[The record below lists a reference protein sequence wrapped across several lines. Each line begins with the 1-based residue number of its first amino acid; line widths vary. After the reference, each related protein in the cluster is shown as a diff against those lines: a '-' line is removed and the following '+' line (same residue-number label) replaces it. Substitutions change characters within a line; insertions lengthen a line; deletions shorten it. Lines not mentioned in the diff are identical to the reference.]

1 MAEILYQGHS
11 SFRIKTKKGLVFYI
25 DPFKGQGYD
34 LYADVV
40 LITHEHFDHS
50 NIDIVPMKDDCTV
63 IGPMQALEDGE
74 YNSFEI
80 NDVLIE
86 AVPAYNKFHSKNECV
101 GYIMELEGRKIYF
114 PGDTGIT
121 KEMESYPERKLD
133 LVFVP
138 CDGIYTMD
146 LEEAKR
152 FTEVVGARFCVPIH
166 MVPQSGDDATLFDAE
181 KARDFKGEE
190 KFIVKPGEN
199 IIL

>member
-25 DPFKGQGYD
+25 DPYKGTGYD
-34 LYADVV
+34 IYADVV
-40 LITHEHFDHS
+40 LITHNHFDHA
-50 NIDIVPMKDDCTV
+50 NINIVPRKDDCTV
-63 IGPMQALEDGE
+63 ITPKEALADGE
-74 YNSFEI
+74 YNIFEI
-80 NDVLIE
+80 NDIRIE
-86 AVPAYNKFHSKNECV
+86 AVPAYNKFHSKDECV

-133 LVFVP
+133 LIFVP

-152 FTEVVGARFCVPIH
+152 CTEIVGAKFCVPIH
-166 MVPQSGDDATLFDAE
+166 MVPQSGDDAPLFDYE
-181 KARDFKGEE
+181 KARAFAGEE